1 MREIVEKRGGRAVPT
16 KYRVGEVFFKYEII
30 IVEHPS
36 HPWQYIAPLETINQ
50 SISLHEGGAFR

>member
-1 MREIVEKRGGRAVPT
+1 MREIVEKREGGGGAVPT

-36 HPWQYIAPLETINQ
+36 HP
-50 SISLHEGGAFR
+50 